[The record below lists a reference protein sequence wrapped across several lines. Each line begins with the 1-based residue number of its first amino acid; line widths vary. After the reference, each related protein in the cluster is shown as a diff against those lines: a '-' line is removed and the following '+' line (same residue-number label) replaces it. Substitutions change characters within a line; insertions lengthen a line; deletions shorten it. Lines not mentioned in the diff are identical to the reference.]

1 MSQNRFELNMVRDF
15 DENIKLYD
23 SPYRNGG
30 AQSIGASKLNQGI
43 ATRLY
48 KPSTEYIEASNR
60 AVAKPNKDE
69 ILRFQLNA
77 NELTNFGPGAETFK
91 GHLNSS
97 NETFKRHLNSS
108 NKTFK
113 NINETYLNTIHKY
126 RKNGLKHSRRERFT
140 LTEVI
145 NSNSDFERIFN
156 LARSTSDEILKEME
170 KMKGSYQSYG
180 CFYLPL
186 DTEFITTEIYNTL
199 LEQRVANKYGGKTVV
214 DVFDSPKSVSD
225 AIVSSYNEVLI
236 MYSNKLNE
244 NHGNIGNGSILTK
257 DAIQEKV
264 HENMNKKRNAI
275 YISPETAAQMKNIVE
290 TVVEDTTEKK
300 ISKKPFKY
308 NDITNEKFITK
319 ANPRARWENPS
330 NEIMKSQDKLSR
342 MPIFEP
348 INKERYDESSTEAA
362 ETSETHEASAGA
374 AVPLNE
380 SETNNTGV
388 IIFFIIFGLIF
399 VCAMVLGAIKMFYN
413 MKMGYPLWEPRVVVA
428 PRRRY

>member
-91 GHLNSS
+91 
-97 NETFKRHLNSS
+97 
-108 NKTFK
+108 

-145 NSNSDFERIFN
+145 NSSSDFERIFN

-170 KMKGSYQSYG
+170 KMKGSYQSYV

-199 LEQRVANKYGGKTVV
+199 LEQRVANKYGGKNVV
-214 DVFDSPKSVSD
+214 DVFDSPKSISD

-244 NHGNIGNGSILTK
+244 NIGNGSILTK
-257 DAIQEKV
+257 DYIQEKV
-264 HENMNKKRNAI
+264 HENMNKKRNYI
-275 YISPETAAQMKNIVE
+275 YTSPEVAVEIKDIVE

-300 ISKKPFKY
+300 INKKPFKY
-308 NDITNEKFITK
+308 ENITNEKFITK
-319 ANPRARWENPS
+319 AKPRAELENPI
-330 NEIMKSQDKLSR
+330 NETMESQRIRSFKPR
-342 MPIFEP
+342 
-348 INKERYDESSTEAA
+348 NKERYDESSTEPAKTN
-362 ETSETHEASAGA
+362 E
-374 AVPLNE
+374 VPLNK
-380 SETNNTGV
+380 SETNDTGV

>member
-77 NELTNFGPGAETFK
+77 NELTNFGPGAE
-91 GHLNSS
+91 
-97 NETFKRHLNSS
+97 
-108 NKTFK
+108 TFK

-199 LEQRVANKYGGKTVV
+199 LEQRVANKYGGKKVV

-244 NHGNIGNGSILTK
+244 NHGNIGNGSVLTK
-257 DAIQEKV
+257 DVIQEKV

-300 ISKKPFKY
+300 INKKPFKY
-308 NDITNEKFITK
+308 EYETNEKFITK
-319 ANPRARWENPS
+319 ANPRARLENPS
-330 NEIMKSQDKLSR
+330 NETMELQRIRSFKPS
-342 MPIFEP
+342 FEP
-348 INKERYDESSTEAA
+348 RNKERYDESSTEPA
-362 ETSETHEASAGA
+362 ES
-374 AVPLNE
+374 
-380 SETNNTGV
+380 NNTGA

-428 PRRRY
+428 PRRGY

>member
-91 GHLNSS
+91 KPLNSS
-97 NETFKRHLNSS
+97 NE
-108 NKTFK
+108 TFK

-236 MYSNKLNE
+236 MYSNYLNE
-244 NHGNIGNGSILTK
+244 NHGNIDGGSILTK

-275 YISPETAAQMKNIVE
+275 YISPETVAQMKNIVE

-300 ISKKPFKY
+300 INKKPFKY

-319 ANPRARWENPS
+319 ANPRARLENPI
-330 NEIMKSQDKLSR
+330 NEIMKSQDKTPSFK
-342 MPIFEP
+342 PIYEP
-348 INKERYDESSTEAA
+348 RNKERYDEPSTEAA
-362 ETSETHEASAGA
+362 ET
-374 AVPLNE
+374 PLNE
-380 SETNNTGV
+380 SETNDTGV
-388 IIFFIIFGLIF
+388 IIFFIIFGLLF
-399 VCAMVLGAIKMFYN
+399 VCAMILGGIKMFYN

-428 PRRRY
+428 PRRIY